1 MLLVRELGDISETT
15 MAGVLATA
23 EGTESLNT
31 RVSSKLMLFRNFE
44 SWLWLRQRQWL

>member
-44 SWLWLRQRQWL
+44 VKNASSLLIG